1 MIQDIIFKQREYY
14 NSGITLDYN
23 FRKQMLIKLK
33 EQLFQNKDNI
43 IDAFIKDFNK
53 HEFDVIIT
61 EFSMIVME
69 INYALKHLKKLM
81 KPVKKNT
88 GLFNFPSQG
97 YIYNDPYG
105 VCLIMSPW
113 NYPLQ
118 LALIPLVGAIAGG
131 NTIILKPSNY
141 SPNVS
146 NAIKNLLDIFPKEY
160 IYVCLGDRSINADL
174 LDQRFDFIFFTGGYN
189 VGRLVMEK
197 ASKYLTPVC
206 LELGG
211 KSPCIVT
218 TSSNLKIA
226 AKRIV
231 WGKYLNAGQTC
242 VAPDYLLVK
251 KEIKDE
257 FIVFLI
263 EEIKKQNYEN
273 GKLRTDF
280 CYIINDKHI
289 ERLKGLI
296 DNQKIIFG
304 GELNGHLL
312 SPTILNNVTYDDLIM
327 QEEIFGPILPIIEFN
342 NLDDVI
348 SDLKQKEK
356 PLALYLFSNDKK
368 EINKVLKNVSFGGG
382 CINDTIMH
390 ITTHNLPFGGVG
402 RSGMGNYHGKAS
414 FYTFTHQKSILIK
427 RKNELNTKYP
437 PYNNSKLKL
446 VKKITKIKDK

>member
-1 MIQDIIFKQREYY
+1 MIKDIILKMRDYY

-33 EQLFQNKDNI
+33 KHLLLNKDLI
-43 IDAFIKDFNK
+43 VEAFIKDFNK
-53 HEFDVIIT
+53 HEFDVITT
-61 EFSMIVME
+61 ELSMIVME
-69 INYALKHLKKLM
+69 IDYELKHLKKLM
-81 KPVKKNT
+81 KPVKKHT

-97 YIYNDPYG
+97 FIYNDPYG

-146 NAIKNLLDIFPKEY
+146 NVIKKILDVFPEEY
-160 IYVCLGDRSINADL
+160 IYVCLGDRTVNTDL
-174 LDQRFDFIFFTGGYN
+174 LDQRFDFIFFTGGYK
-189 VGRLVMEK
+189 VGQLVMEK

-218 TSSNLKIA
+218 KKCNLKIA

-242 VAPDYLLVK
+242 VAPDYLLVQKDVK
-251 KEIKDE
+251 KE
-257 FIVFLI
+257 FIELLI
-263 EEIKKQNYEN
+263 EEIKKQNYIN

-280 CYIINDKHI
+280 CYIINKKHT
-289 ERLKGLI
+289 ERLKTLI
-296 DNQKIIFG
+296 DYSKVIIG
-304 GELNGHLL
+304 GEFSENLL
-312 SPTILNNVTYDDLIM
+312 SPTILDNVTYDDLIM
-327 QEEIFGPILPIIEFN
+327 QEEIFGPILPVLEFN
-342 NLDDVI
+342 CLDEVI
-348 SDLKQKEK
+348 NDLKQKEK
-356 PLALYLFSNDKK
+356 PLALYLFSDDKK
-368 EINKVLKNVSFGGG
+368 EINKVLKNLSFGGG

-390 ITTHNLPFGGVG
+390 ITTHDLPFGGVG

-427 RKNELNTKYP
+427 RKNEINTKYP
-437 PYNNSKLKL
+437 PYNNGKLKL
-446 VKKITKIKDK
+446 VKKIARIKDK